1 MVEQPI
7 ERPPL
12 KPWDG
17 TPLLPW
23 KTDTRL
29 RRQLFDLSEMVPIML
44 QIEAA
49 LGDEDVAFHF
59 GVWPWHGGRYVQLTP
74 DNDADARRIV
84 GKLIRA
90 FRAKPTIK
98 KTGDAEME
106 SEWQIKCSDM
116 HVLVTVKGYKPKTC
130 RYEEVVVEVPEQEAR
145 TETIHHEAVPAHTTK
160 KRVLVCDDVAPQP
173 EDIPEAATAEVPF

>member
-1 MVEQPI
+1 MQEVT

-23 KTDTRL
+23 KTNTRL
-29 RRQLFDLSEMVPIML
+29 RRHLFDLSEIVPIML

-49 LGDEDVAFHF
+49 LGDADIAVHY
-59 GVWPWHGGRYVQLTP
+59 GTWPWHGGRYIQLTP
-74 DNDADARRIV
+74 ADDAEARRVV

-90 FRAKPTIK
+90 FKAKPKIK

-106 SEWQIKCSDM
+106 SEWTIACSDM
-116 HVLVTVKGYKPKTC
+116 TVLVTVKGYKPKTC
-130 RYEEVVVEVPEQEAR
+130 RYVETVVEVPAQEAR
-145 TETIHHEAVPAHTTK
+145 TEIVEHAAVPASTTI
-160 KRVLVCDDVAPQP
+160 KRVLVCDDAA
-173 EDIPEAATAEVPF
+173 PEAEETPENKPEEVPF